1 MSFCILFKSYMILKF
16 VKGCNFCNV
25 SFFVEVYTSL
35 KFSEIIDSDLVDYSL
50 LTLFNEVLLEFQIK
64 KSS

>member
-1 MSFCILFKSYMILKF
+1 MILKF
-16 VKGCNFCNV
+16 VRGWNFCNV
-25 SFFVEVYTSL
+25 SFFVEAY